1 MTESEIEKFRDL
13 ASNVDFENQED
24 YKSKINIIKENYF
37 NQKSEELTSEVNVD
51 EETPLTEEVQETEIT
66 GPMSNYVSTLSRTLK
81 K

>member
-66 GPMSNYVSTLSRTLK
+66 GPMSNYVSTLSRVLK